1 MQNDVAN
8 AKNKA
13 SNQNNS
19 CHEQG
24 RMNAMQYPGHD
35 VKSGS
40 RHDEGSHSAGVDVR
54 VYRTWSFW
62 SFLLIPLV
70 VILGWTRY
78 ASLSAAPW
86 MDAAEMQ
93 NPGHWNEAMRY
104 YIWLQLVWVPA
115 NMVIFLVW
123 CALGV
128 RIWNCKRK
136 LPAP

>member
-8 AKNKA
+8 AE
-13 SNQNNS
+13 NNARS
-19 CHEQG
+19 QHHHGHEQG
-24 RMNAMQYPGHD
+24 GMNAVQCSGLDTIYNSPHD
-35 VKSGS
+35 AMSQ
-40 RHDEGSHSAGVDVR
+40 SAYGDVR
-54 VYRTWSFW
+54 VHRTVSFW
-62 SFLLIPLV
+62 SFLLIPMA
-70 VILGWTRY
+70 VILGWTQY
-78 ASLSAAPW
+78 TSLSAAPW
-86 MDAAEMQ
+86 MEMTDLQ

>member
-8 AKNKA
+8 AENNA
-13 SNQNNS
+13 SNQNS
-19 CHEQG
+19 LCHGQG
-24 RMNAMQYPGHD
+24 RVNALQ
-35 VKSGS
+35 GS
-40 RHDEGSHSAGVDVR
+40 DHGSHYDSLIHSAPDDVR
-54 VYRTWSFW
+54 VHRTLSFW
-62 SFLLIPLV
+62 SFLLIPMA
-70 VILGWTRY
+70 VILGWTQY

-86 MDAAEMQ
+86 MEMSEIQ
-93 NPGHWNEAMRY
+93 NPGHWNDVMRY

-128 RIWNCKRK
+128 RIWNCRRR

>member
-8 AKNKA
+8 NT
-13 SNQNNS
+13 SSQNNN
-19 CHEQG
+19 CHDQR
-24 RMNAMQYPGHD
+24 RMNTALRSGHETTY
-35 VKSGS
+35 GS
-40 RHDEGSHSAGVDVR
+40 NHDEMHPSTYGDVR

-62 SFLLIPLV
+62 SFLLIPII
-70 VILGWTRY
+70 VIFGWTQY
-78 ASLSAAPW
+78 VSLSAAPW
-86 MDAAEMQ
+86 VDMAEIQ

-104 YIWLQLVWVPA
+104 YIWLQLVWVPT

-136 LPAP
+136 QPTA

>member
-13 SNQNNS
+13 SSQNS
-19 CHEQG
+19 LCHGQG
-24 RMNAMQYPGHD
+24 HANTMHRPEHESHCD
-35 VKSGS
+35 SLI
-40 RHDEGSHSAGVDVR
+40 HSAPADVR
-54 VYRTWSFW
+54 VHRTLSFW
-62 SFLLIPLV
+62 SFLLIPMA
-70 VILGWTRY
+70 VILGWTQY
-78 ASLSAAPW
+78 ASFSAAPW
-86 MDAAEMQ
+86 MDMSEVQ
-93 NPGHWNEAMRY
+93 NPGHWNDAMRY

-128 RIWNCKRK
+128 RIWNCRRR

>member
-8 AKNKA
+8 AE
-13 SNQNNS
+13 NNARS
-19 CHEQG
+19 QHNHCHEQG
-24 RMNAMQYPGHD
+24 GMNAMQCSGHD
-35 VKSGS
+35 TTYN
-40 RHDEGSHSAGVDVR
+40 RQHDAMSQSAYADVR
-54 VYRTWSFW
+54 VHRTISFW
-62 SFLLIPLV
+62 SFLLIPMA
-70 VILGWTRY
+70 VILGWTQY
-78 ASLSAAPW
+78 VSLSTAPW
-86 MDAAEMQ
+86 MEMTDLQ

-136 LPAP
+136 TSAP